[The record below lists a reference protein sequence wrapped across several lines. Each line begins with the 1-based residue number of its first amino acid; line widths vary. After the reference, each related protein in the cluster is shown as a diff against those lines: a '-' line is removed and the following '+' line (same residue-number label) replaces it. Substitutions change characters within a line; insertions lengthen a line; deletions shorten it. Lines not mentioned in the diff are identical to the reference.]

1 MIAPITLASLLPD
14 SLARLVLLDVPV
26 DPTAPDARELL
37 REELAKQEYQ
47 AARPTWFDLLA
58 KWIQD
63 RIGDLIGST
72 GTGGPPGL
80 GAGIII
86 LLVAVAV
93 TVAFFIFGL
102 PRINRKSTVTGTLF
116 GEDDFRD
123 AAAIRAAAESAASRG
138 EYDLAITEAFR
149 ALARGLAERTILTVN
164 PGSTA
169 HGFSE
174 RAGAPFPGLAAD
186 FVAAAVI
193 FDDVRY
199 LGRPGTR
206 DHYDQVA
213 TLEKTARQTRPA
225 NLDEASDDS
234 PTRPGIAVPS

>member
-1 MIAPITLASLLPD
+1 MIAPFSLAPLLPD
-14 SLARLVLLDVPV
+14 LLARAAHFDVPV
-26 DPTAPDARELL
+26 DPTAPDARDLL

-47 AARPTWFDLLA
+47 AARPTWFDLVA

-63 RIGDLIGST
+63 RIGDLFGSV

-80 GAGIII
+80 GAGVIVV
-86 LLVAVAV
+86 LVAAAV
-93 TVAFFIFGL
+93 IVAFFIFGL
-102 PRINRKSTVTGTLF
+102 PRINRKSTVAGTLF

-174 RAGAPFPGLAAD
+174 RAGVPFPCLAAD

-193 FDDVRY
+193 FDEVRY

-206 DHYDQVA
+206 EHYDQVA
-213 TLEKTARQTRPA
+213 TLERTARQAKPA
-225 NLDEASDDS
+225 NLDGSAEDS
-234 PTRPGIAVPS
+234 PTRSGIAVPS